1 MVVFN
6 FLGNSSLFILPTV
19 SRYNRSQVYTTLPT
33 PHRILLIKP
42 SSLGDVTHALPVLH
56 LLRRRYPGA
65 KISWL
70 VAPYCSGLLEGH
82 PDLDEVI
89 IFDRRR
95 FGTAWKNPSAGLDLI
110 RFKRD
115 LRRRQFDWV
124 IDLQGL
130 FRSGW
135 LAWQTRAPVRI
146 GFANAREWAP
156 LFYTHRIPIA
166 TMEQHAVDRY
176 LKIAIAAGCDDGPVE
191 FPFAFT
197 ETDRAAVADMTG
209 DQPFAVL
216 LPGANWATKRWPV
229 ENFEALV
236 NPIHQ
241 QFALKSIVAGGPDTI
256 DLANSIP
263 SALNLAGKT
272 NLPQL
277 VALLERSSLVI
288 ANDSGPMHIAAA
300 LNKPLVTIFG
310 PTNPIRTG
318 PYNRP
323 DSVVRVDIP
332 CSPCY
337 SRKCSHTSC
346 LRWLTIEPVLA
357 TAAEQ
362 VSNGT
367 PVARASR
374 P

>member
-1 MVVFN
+1 V
-6 FLGNSSLFILPTV
+6 LEP
-19 SRYNRSQVYTTLPT
+19 Q
-33 PHRILLIKP
+33 RILIIKP
-42 SSLGDVTHALPVLH
+42 SSLGDVVHALPVLR
-56 LLRRRYPGA
+56 LLRKKYPTA

-89 IFDRRR
+89 LFDRRR

-135 LAWQTRAPVRI
+135 LSFFTRAPVRI
-146 GFANAREWAP
+146 GFANAREFAP
-156 LFYTHRIPIA
+156 LFYTHKIPINNI
-166 TMEQHAVDRY
+166 EQHAVDRY
-176 LKIAIAAGCDDGPVE
+176 LRIAHAAGCDTDPVE
-191 FPFAFT
+191 FKFAVT
-197 ETDRAAVADMTG
+197 DADRAAVNEMLG
-209 DQPFAVL
+209 DCLPIAVL
-216 LPGANWATKRWPV
+216 LPGANWETKRWDP
-229 ENFEALV
+229 EKFEALV
-236 NPIHQ
+236 APLRDRFGLRCIT
-241 QFALKSIVAGGPDTI
+241 AGGPDTI
-256 DLANSIP
+256 DLANKIP
-263 SALNLAGKT
+263 SAKNLSGKT

-277 VALLERSSLVI
+277 VALLERASLVI

-310 PTNPIRTG
+310 PTNPLRTG

-323 DSVVRVDIP
+323 DSVVRLDIP

-346 LRWLTIEPVLA
+346 LRWLGIDPVLT
-357 TAAEQ
+357 TAEEQ
-362 VSNGT
+362 LSNGNG
-367 PVARASR
+367 R
-374 P
+374 

>member
-1 MVVFN
+1 MHPN
-6 FLGNSSLFILPTV
+6 PLPD
-19 SRYNRSQVYTTLPT
+19 PK
-33 PHRILLIKP
+33 RILLIKP

-56 LLRRRYPGA
+56 LLRRRYPNA

-89 IFDRRR
+89 LFDRRR
-95 FGTAWKNPSAGLDLI
+95 FGTAWKNPAAGLDLI

-135 LAWQTRAPVRI
+135 LAWFTRAPVRI
-146 GFANAREWAP
+146 GFANAREFSW
-156 LFYTHRIPIA
+156 LFYTHRIPIS
-166 TMEQHAVDRY
+166 TMEQHAVERY
-176 LKIAIAAGCDDGPVE
+176 LRIALAVGCDDTPIE
-191 FPFAFT
+191 FPFALT
-197 ETDRAAVADMTG
+197 ESDRATVAEMTG
-209 DQPFAVL
+209 DEPYAVL
-216 LPGANWATKRWPV
+216 LPGANWPTKRWPV
-229 ENFEALV
+229 ENYQALV
-236 NPIHQ
+236 DPIRQ
-241 QFALKSIVAGGPDTI
+241 RFGLRCIVAGGPDTLS
-256 DLANSIP
+256 LANSIP

-300 LNKPLVTIFG
+300 LGKPLVTIFG

-318 PYNRP
+318 PYARP
-323 DSVVRVDIP
+323 ESVVRVDIP

-337 SRKCSHTSC
+337 SRHCSHTSC

-357 TAAEQ
+357 TASQQLA
-362 VSNGT
+362 NGK
-367 PVARASR
+367 PAPSPA
-374 P
+374 

>member
-1 MVVFN
+1 M
-6 FLGNSSLFILPTV
+6 
-19 SRYNRSQVYTTLPT
+19 TTAPQ
-33 PHRILLIKP
+33 RILIIKP
-42 SSLGDVTHALPVLH
+42 SSLGDVVHALPVLH
-56 LLRRRYPGA
+56 LLRRRWPDA

-110 RFKRD
+110 SFKRD
-115 LRRRQFDWV
+115 LRRRGFDCV

-135 LAWQTRAPVRI
+135 LAWQTRAPLRI
-146 GFANAREWAP
+146 GFANAREWAWM
-156 LFYTHRIPIA
+156 FYTQRIPIA

-176 LKIAIAAGCDDGPVE
+176 LKVATALGCPHEPPEFHFALTDG
-191 FPFAFT
+191 
-197 ETDRAAVADMTG
+197 DRAATAAMAG
-209 DQPFAVL
+209 NAEPYAVL
-216 LPGANWATKRWPV
+216 LPGANWQTKRWDV
-229 ENFEALV
+229 EKFAALIE
-236 NPIHQ
+236 PLRQ
-241 QFALKSIVAGGPDTI
+241 RFGLRSIVAGGPDVL
-256 DLANSIP
+256 DLARQIDG
-263 SALNLAGKT
+263 ALNLAGKT

-277 VALLERSSLVI
+277 VALLERASLVI

-300 LNKPLVTIFG
+300 LGTPLVTIFG

-318 PYNRP
+318 PYDRP

-337 SRKCSHTSC
+337 SRVCSHTSC
-346 LRWLTIEPVLA
+346 LRWLGIEPIL
-357 TAAEQ
+357 TAAAQ
-362 VSNGT
+362 QLQTSTV
-367 PVARASR
+367 RL
-374 P
+374 

>member
-1 MVVFN
+1 VHP
-6 FLGNSSLFILPTV
+6 LP
-19 SRYNRSQVYTTLPT
+19 N
-33 PHRILLIKP
+33 PHRILIIKP
-42 SSLGDVTHALPVLH
+42 SSLGDVTHALPILH
-56 LLRRRYPGA
+56 LLRRRYPNA

-70 VAPYCSGLLEGH
+70 LAPHCSGLLEGH

-89 IFDRRR
+89 LFDRRR
-95 FGTAWKNPSAGLDLI
+95 FGTAWKNPAAGLDLI

-146 GFANAREWAP
+146 GFANAREFAP
-156 LFYTHRIPIA
+156 LFYTHRIPIS

-176 LKIAIAAGCDDGPVE
+176 LRIALAAGCDDNPVE
-191 FPFAFT
+191 FPFALT
-197 ETDRAAVADMTG
+197 ESDRAAVSEMLG
-209 DQPFAVL
+209 NGLPVAVL
-216 LPGANWATKRWPV
+216 LPGANWQTKRWDADK
-229 ENFEALV
+229 FEALV
-236 NPIHQ
+236 APLRER
-241 QFALKSIVAGGPDTI
+241 FGLRSVVAGGPDTL

-277 VALLERSSLVI
+277 VALLERASLVI

-300 LNKPLVTIFG
+300 LGKPLVTLFG

-323 DSVVRVDIP
+323 ESVVRLDIP

-337 SRKCSHTSC
+337 SRHCSHTSC

-362 VSNGT
+362 LSNGK
-367 PVARASR
+367 S
-374 P
+374 

>member
-1 MVVFN
+1 VHT
-6 FLGNSSLFILPTV
+6 P
-19 SRYNRSQVYTTLPT
+19 LPT

-42 SSLGDVTHALPVLH
+42 SSLGDVTNALPILR
-56 LLRRRYPGA
+56 LLRKKYPNA

-89 IFDRRR
+89 LFDRRR
-95 FGTAWKNPSAGLDLI
+95 FGTAWKNPAAGLDLI

-135 LAWQTRAPVRI
+135 LAWMTRAPVRI
-146 GFANAREWAP
+146 GFANAREFAWV
-156 LFYTHRIPIA
+156 FYTHRIPIA

-176 LKIAIAAGCDDGPVE
+176 MRIALAAGCDEGPIE
-191 FPFAFT
+191 FSFAVS
-197 ETDRAAVADMTG
+197 ESDRAAVSEMLG
-209 DQPFAVL
+209 DGPPIAVL
-216 LPGANWATKRWPV
+216 LPGANWPTKRWDP
-229 ENFEALV
+229 EKFEALV
-236 NPIHQ
+236 GPLHDR
-241 QFALKSIVAGGPDTI
+241 FGLRSILAGGPDTI
-256 DLANSIP
+256 ELAKSIP
-263 SALNLAGKT
+263 SAISLAGKT
-272 NLPQL
+272 NLTQL
-277 VALLERSSLVI
+277 VALLERASLVI

-310 PTNPIRTG
+310 PTNPVRTG
-318 PYNRP
+318 PYGRP

-337 SRKCSHTSC
+337 SRHCSHTSC
-346 LRWLTIEPVLA
+346 LRWLGIEPVLQ

-362 VSNGT
+362 LNLGKPLSV
-367 PVARASR
+367 V
-374 P
+374 

>member
-1 MVVFN
+1 V
-6 FLGNSSLFILPTV
+6 IRLPF
-19 SRYNRSQVYTTLPT
+19 PH
-33 PHRILLIKP
+33 PHRILIIKP
-42 SSLGDVTHALPVLH
+42 SSLGDVVHTLPVLH
-56 LLRRRYPGA
+56 LLRKKYPDA

-70 VAPYCSGLLEGH
+70 VAPYCSGLLEHH

-89 IFDRRR
+89 LFDRRR
-95 FGTAWKNPSAGLDLI
+95 YGTAWKNPAAGLDLI
-110 RFKRD
+110 KFKHD

-135 LAWQTRAPVRI
+135 LAWFTRAPVRI
-146 GFANAREWAP
+146 GFANAREWAW

-166 TMEQHAVDRY
+166 TMEQHAVERY
-176 LKIAIAAGCDDGPVE
+176 LRIAAAAGCDDNPIE
-191 FPFAFT
+191 FPFALT
-197 ETDRAAVADMTG
+197 DSDRAAVREMTG
-209 DQPFAVL
+209 DEPYAVL
-216 LPGANWATKRWPV
+216 LPGANWATKRWPI
-229 ENFEALV
+229 ENFAALV
-236 NPIHQ
+236 EPIRER
-241 QFALKSIVAGGPDTI
+241 FGLRSIVAGGPDTI
-256 DLANSIP
+256 DLAKSIP
-263 SALNLAGKT
+263 SAVGLAGKT

-288 ANDSGPMHIAAA
+288 ANDSGPMHIASA
-300 LNKPLVTIFG
+300 LGKPLVTIFG

-318 PYNRP
+318 PYDRP

-337 SRKCSHTSC
+337 SRQCSHTSC

-362 VSNGT
+362 LQNRNLAAV
-367 PVARASR
+367 
-374 P
+374 

>member
-1 MVVFN
+1 VN
-6 FLGNSSLFILPTV
+6 P
-19 SRYNRSQVYTTLPT
+19 QPLPT

-42 SSLGDVTHALPVLH
+42 SSLGDVTHALPILH
-56 LLRRRYPGA
+56 LLRKKYPNA

-89 IFDRRR
+89 LFDRRR
-95 FGTAWKNPSAGLDLI
+95 FGTAWKNPAAGLDLI

-135 LAWQTRAPVRI
+135 LAWFTRAPVRI
-146 GFANAREWAP
+146 GFANARELAP

-176 LKIAIAAGCDDGPVE
+176 LRIAHAAGCDDEPIE
-191 FPFAFT
+191 FKFAVSDS
-197 ETDRAAVADMTG
+197 DRSAVNEMLG
-209 DQPFAVL
+209 DDSPFAVL
-216 LPGANWATKRWPV
+216 LPGANWETKRWPV
-229 ENFEALV
+229 ENFQALV
-236 NPIHQ
+236 EPIEKR
-241 QFALKSIVAGGPDTI
+241 FGLRCVIAGGPDTI
-256 DLANSIP
+256 EMANKIP
-263 SALNLAGKT
+263 SAQNLAGKT

-277 VALLERSSLVI
+277 VALLERASLVI

-300 LNKPLVTIFG
+300 LGKPLVTLFG

-323 DSVVRVDIP
+323 DSVVRLDIP

-346 LRWLTIEPVLA
+346 LRWLTIEPVLS

-362 VSNGT
+362 LANGKG
-367 PVARASR
+367 R
-374 P
+374 